1 MKQLIEAQDISLVL
15 QREAILNRCSFTLN
29 KGECVVITGKSG
41 AGKTSLAKVIAGH
54 YPISSG
60 SIQINDEG
68 IRRVFVHQQH
78 DFRFAFHNRTYFGQR
93 FDRNYH
99 GNFPTVAQVLA
110 RANAEEQELNE
121 IIHLLLL
128 EDKLNQPVIELSN
141 GEGKRVQLAQ
151 TLLAKPT
158 LLVLDQPF
166 IGLDVKTR
174 AALHELLAILKNTF
188 GITLVIV
195 ASDEIPTCTDRI
207 FSMNNGEIKHVFT
220 YHEFQ
225 KEDGHGAIT
234 IGKEVNWEEIKQYS
248 TNSDSSF
255 ENAVRMENVT
265 IGFDD
270 KLILDDVSWK
280 VKKGEHWSLTG
291 ENGSGKSTLLS
302 LIYADNPQAYQS
314 EVYLFD
320 KKRGSGESIWD
331 IKQKIGYVSP
341 EMHNFFQRT
350 SSYVEAISVA
360 SNDYTLSG
368 FSQDP
373 TTAYETVCSGFN
385 DQMGSSVEVSY
396 FQQALVKSWLEIM
409 DLKHLSNKP
418 FYKASLGEQRLLL
431 LIRSLVKNP
440 PLLLLDEPCQGLD
453 RYQTSHFT
461 SIVND
466 ICKHFE
472 KTLIYVSHY
481 ESEMPAC
488 IDRKLKLEKGRVV
501 C

>member
-1 MKQLIEAQDISLVL
+1 MRLPLIEAENVELVL
-15 QREAILNRCSFTLN
+15 QREHILSACTFNIQQ
-29 KGECVVITGKSG
+29 GECIAITGKSG

-54 YPISSG
+54 YPVSSG
-60 SIQINDEG
+60 SLQINDEG

-99 GNFPTVAQVLA
+99 GNFPTVRQVLA
-110 RANAEEQELNE
+110 RSNASEMELHEVIKFLQLEE
-121 IIHLLLL
+121 
-128 EDKLNQPVIELSN
+128 KLDQSIIELSN

-151 TLLAKPT
+151 ALLAKPT

-166 IGLDVKTR
+166 IGLDVRTR
-174 AALHELLAILKNTF
+174 SALHLLLANLKNTYEL
-188 GITLVIV
+188 TLVVV

-207 FSMNNGEIKHVFT
+207 FSMNNGEIKHVFN
-220 YHEFQ
+220 YHDFQ
-225 KEDGHGAIT
+225 KEDGYGAIT
-234 IGKEVNWEEIKQYS
+234 IGKEVNWDEIRQYS
-248 TNSDSSF
+248 SANDSSF

-280 VKKGEHWSLTG
+280 VKRGEHWALTG

-302 LIYADNPQAYQS
+302 LIYADNPQGYQS

-331 IKQKIGYVSP
+331 IKRKIGYVSP

-385 DQMGSSVEVSY
+385 DQIGSSVEVSY

-488 IDRKLKLEKGRVV
+488 IEHRLVLERGKMI
-501 C
+501 